1 MYKKQKSCLSST
13 IPKVNEDF
21 VPEYFIFSS
30 EVIEGEDTQ
39 EEINKELFRQ
49 IEQMRSS
56 LSALRMDVKDVV
68 EDVVVTEL
76 RLGSIVQPIE
86 VVFNNIE
93 PFKIKS
99 KEVVVVK
106 TIESLKDKVYIF
118 TGGKGT
124 YGEGQKIV
132 TSNNFINII

>member
-1 MYKKQKSCLSST
+1 MHKKQKSCLSST

-68 EDVVVTEL
+68 EDVKVSEIN
-76 RLGSIVQPIE
+76 LGNILQPIE
-86 VVFNNIE
+86 IVFNNIE

-99 KEVVVVK
+99 KEVVIVK

>member
-30 EVIEGEDTQ
+30 EVIEGEETQ
-39 EEINKELFRQ
+39 EEINREVFRQ
-49 IEQMRSS
+49 IEQLRSS
-56 LSALRMDVKDVV
+56 LSALRMDVKDVA
-68 EDVVVTEL
+68 EDVKVSEIN
-76 RLGSIVQPIE
+76 LGNILQPIE
-86 VVFNNIE
+86 IVFNNIE
-93 PFKIKS
+93 PFKIAS

-106 TIESLKDKVYIF
+106 TNENSKDKVYIF

-124 YGEGQKIV
+124 YGFGQKIT

>member
-1 MYKKQKSCLSST
+1 MYKKQKSCLRST

-30 EVIEGEDTQ
+30 EVIEGEETQ
-39 EEINKELFRQ
+39 EEINREVFRQ
-49 IEQMRSS
+49 IEQLRSS
-56 LSALRMDVKDVV
+56 LSALRMDVKDVA
-68 EDVVVTEL
+68 EDVKVSEIN
-76 RLGSIVQPIE
+76 LGNILQPIE
-86 VVFNNIE
+86 IVFNNIE
-93 PFKIKS
+93 PFKIAS

-106 TIESLKDKVYIF
+106 TNENSKDKVYIF

-124 YGEGQKIV
+124 YGFGQKIT

>member
-30 EVIEGEDTQ
+30 EVIEGEETQ
-39 EEINKELFRQ
+39 EEINREVFRQ
-49 IEQMRSS
+49 IEQLRSS
-56 LSALRMDVKDVV
+56 LSALRMDVKDVA
-68 EDVVVTEL
+68 EDVKVSEIN
-76 RLGSIVQPIE
+76 LGNILQPIE

-93 PFKIKS
+93 PFKIAS

-106 TIESLKDKVYIF
+106 TNENSKDKVYIF

-124 YGEGQKIV
+124 YGFGQKIT

>member
-30 EVIEGEDTQ
+30 EVIEGEETQ
-39 EEINKELFRQ
+39 KEINREVFRQ
-49 IEQMRSS
+49 IEQLRSS
-56 LSALRMDVKDVV
+56 LSALRMDVKDVA
-68 EDVVVTEL
+68 EDVKVSEIN
-76 RLGSIVQPIE
+76 LGNILQPIE
-86 VVFNNIE
+86 IVFNNIE
-93 PFKIKS
+93 PFKIAS

-106 TIESLKDKVYIF
+106 TNENSKDKVYIF

-124 YGEGQKIV
+124 YGFGQKIT

>member
-30 EVIEGEDTQ
+30 EVIEGEETQ
-39 EEINKELFRQ
+39 EEINREVFRQ
-49 IEQMRSS
+49 IEQLRSS
-56 LSALRMDVKDVV
+56 LSALRMDVKDVA
-68 EDVVVTEL
+68 EDVRVSEIN
-76 RLGSIVQPIE
+76 LGNILQPIE

-93 PFKIKS
+93 PFKIAS

-106 TIESLKDKVYIF
+106 TNENSKDKVYIF

-124 YGEGQKIV
+124 YGFGQKIT

>member
-1 MYKKQKSCLSST
+1 
-13 IPKVNEDF
+13 
-21 VPEYFIFSS
+21 
-30 EVIEGEDTQ
+30 
-39 EEINKELFRQ
+39 
-49 IEQMRSS
+49 MRSS

-93 PFKIKS
+93 PFKVKS
-99 KEVVVVK
+99 KEVVIVK
-106 TIESLKDKVYIF
+106 TIESLRERVYIF

>member
-13 IPKVNEDF
+13 IPKVNEGF

-30 EVIEGEDTQ
+30 EVIEGEETQ

-56 LSALRMDVKDVV
+56 LSALRMDIKDVI
-68 EDVVVTEL
+68 EDVKVSEIN
-76 RLGSIVQPIE
+76 LGNILQPIE

-93 PFKIKS
+93 PFKISS

-106 TIESLKDKVYIF
+106 TNENSKDKVYIF

-124 YGEGQKIV
+124 YGFGQKIT

>member
-1 MYKKQKSCLSST
+1 MHRKQKSCLSST

-30 EVIEGEDTQ
+30 EVIEGEETQ
-39 EEINKELFRQ
+39 EEINEEVFRQ
-49 IEQMRSS
+49 IEQLRSS
-56 LSALRMDVKDVV
+56 LSALRMDVKDVT
-68 EDVVVTEL
+68 EDIKVSEIN
-76 RLGSIVQPIE
+76 LGNILQPIE

-93 PFKIKS
+93 PFKIAS

-106 TIESLKDKVYIF
+106 TNESSKDKVYIF

-124 YGEGQKIV
+124 YGFGQKIT

>member
-1 MYKKQKSCLSST
+1 MESLIIRQKKDL
-13 IPKVNEDF
+13 
-21 VPEYFIFSS
+21 
-30 EVIEGEDTQ
+30 
-39 EEINKELFRQ
+39 
-49 IEQMRSS
+49 
-56 LSALRMDVKDVV
+56 KDVV
-68 EDVVVTEL
+68 EDVIVTEL
-76 RLGSIVQPIE
+76 RLGSIIQPIE

>member
-1 MYKKQKSCLSST
+1 MYRKQKSCLSST

-30 EVIEGEDTQ
+30 EVIEGDETQ

-56 LSALRMDVKDVV
+56 LSALRMDIKDVI
-68 EDVVVTEL
+68 EDVKVSEIN
-76 RLGSIVQPIE
+76 LGNILQPIE

-93 PFKIKS
+93 PFKISS
-99 KEVVVVK
+99 KEVVVIK
-106 TIESLKDKVYIF
+106 TNENSKDKVYIF

-124 YGEGQKIV
+124 YGFGQKIT

>member
-1 MYKKQKSCLSST
+1 MHKKQKSCLSST

-30 EVIEGEDTQ
+30 EVIEGEETQ

-86 VVFNNIE
+86 IVFNNIE
-93 PFKIKS
+93 PFKIAS

-106 TIESLKDKVYIF
+106 TNESSKDKVYIF

-124 YGEGQKIV
+124 YGFGQKIV